1 MDIRLNGR
9 NALIT
14 GGSLG
19 IGFAIAERFAK
30 SGGNVAIVARRRDA
44 LEQARDAILENAK
57 PENAGANVVAIS
69 ADITR
74 ADECERA
81 VAEAKDALGSIDILV
96 NNAGSSQKGPFE
108 EITDEIWQADL
119 DIKLFAAIRFSR
131 LVLRDMKERKWGRII
146 NVLNSG
152 AKAPPA
158 EGAPTAVTRAA
169 GLAMTKAMAGE
180 FAPHNVLVN
189 SLHVGRIKSDQ
200 WVRRADGQ
208 DRDLDE
214 LYAEMGKIIP
224 LGRVGEAEEFANIAC
239 FLASDAGS
247 YITGTAINVDG
258 GLTPVT

>member
-19 IGFAIAERFAK
+19 IGFAIAERFAR
-30 SGGNVAIVARRRDA
+30 SGGNVAIVARRRDV
-44 LEQARDAILENAK
+44 LDQARDAILGNTETK
-57 PENAGANVVAIS
+57 VVAIA
-69 ADITR
+69 ADITK
-74 ADECERA
+74 ADQCERA
-81 VAEAKDALGSIDILV
+81 FAEAQDALGSIDILV

-108 EITDEIWQADL
+108 EITDDIWQADL
-119 DIKLFAAIRFSR
+119 DLKLFAAIRFCRLALPGMKSR
-131 LVLRDMKERKWGRII
+131 RWGRII

-200 WVRRADGQ
+200 WVRRNAARDGDQ
-208 DRDLDE
+208 TLDE
-214 LYAEMGKIIP
+214 FYAEMAKIIP
-224 LGRVGEAEEFANIAC
+224 MGRVGEAEEFANIAC

-258 GLTPVT
+258 GMTPVT

>member
-30 SGGNVAIVARRRDA
+30 SGGNVAIVARRADV
-44 LEQARDAILENAK
+44 LNDARDAILKVAD
-57 PENAGANVVAIS
+57 AQVVAIS
-69 ADITR
+69 GDITD
-74 ADECERA
+74 AGECQRIF
-81 VAEAKDALGSIDILV
+81 AEAKDALGSIDILV

-108 EITDEIWQADL
+108 DITDDIWQADIDL
-119 DIKLFAAIRFSR
+119 KLFAAIRFSR
-131 LVLRDMKERKWGRII
+131 LALPDMKSQRWGRII

-152 AKAPPA
+152 SKAPPA

-169 GLAMTKAMAGE
+169 GMAMTKAMACE
-180 FAPHNVLVN
+180 FAPDNVLIN

-200 WVRRADGQ
+200 WVRRNAA
-208 DRDLDE
+208 RDDDQTLDE
-214 LYAEMGKIIP
+214 FYDEMAKIIP
-224 LGRVGEAEEFANIAC
+224 MGRVGEAEEFANIAC
-239 FLASDAGS
+239 FLASDAGG

-258 GLTPVT
+258 GMTPVV

>member
-19 IGFAIAERFAK
+19 IGFAIADRFAR
-30 SGGNVAIVARRRDA
+30 SGGNVAIIARRADV
-44 LEQARDAILENAK
+44 LEQARDAILQNADA
-57 PENAGANVVAIS
+57 EVVAI
-69 ADITR
+69 AGDITD
-74 ADECERA
+74 ADQCKRMYGQ
-81 VAEAKDALGSIDILV
+81 AKDALGPIDILV

-108 EITDEIWQADL
+108 EITDDIWQADL
-119 DIKLFAAIRFSR
+119 DLKLFGAIRFSR
-131 LVLRDMKERKWGRII
+131 LVLPDMKARRWGRILNI
-146 NVLNSG
+146 LNSG

-180 FAPHNVLVN
+180 FAPYNVLVN

-200 WVRRADGQ
+200 WVRRNAARQDGQ
-208 DRDLDE
+208 SLDDF
-214 LYAEMGKIIP
+214 YAEMAEIIP

-239 FLASDAGS
+239 FLSSDAGA

-258 GLTPVT
+258 GMIPVT